1 MNYFLCLSKENVV
14 NSFLKLFGA
23 SLLFFAA
30 LDMLW
35 IGLLARQHYLSN
47 IGSLMRYAN
56 GSYNVVW
63 WAGLLVWALIVLG
76 SIIFVLPL
84 TQGQSLG
91 TALFYGGLFGLVLY
105 GVYDLTNYSLLKDW
119 PLSTTVLDIVWGVL
133 SNALLAVFI
142 WRLQAK
148 L

>member
-1 MNYFLCLSKENVV
+1 M

-23 SLLFFAA
+23 SFLFFSA
-30 LDMLW
+30 LDMVW
-35 IGLLARQHYLSN
+35 IGLLARQHYLNS
-47 IGSLMRYAN
+47 IGSLLRYAN

-84 TQGQSLG
+84 TQGQSLA
-91 TALFYGGLFGLVLY
+91 TALFYGGFFGFVLY

-119 PLSTTVLDIVWGVL
+119 PLTTTILDIAWGVF
-133 SNALLAVFI
+133 SNALLAAFVWWF
-142 WRLQAK
+142 QAK
-148 L
+148 I